1 MESVHSTEDTST
13 RPPSEVVVT
22 TADSQS
28 EPNHFLSQC
37 FNTNDASVMDQL
49 KQLLETK
56 LANGG
61 NVQEVVDMITKRA
74 VQQVFAQSAVKQLLK
89 KDPSF
94 ARG

>member
-1 MESVHSTEDTST
+1 
-13 RPPSEVVVT
+13 
-22 TADSQS
+22 
-28 EPNHFLSQC
+28 
-37 FNTNDASVMDQL
+37 MDQL